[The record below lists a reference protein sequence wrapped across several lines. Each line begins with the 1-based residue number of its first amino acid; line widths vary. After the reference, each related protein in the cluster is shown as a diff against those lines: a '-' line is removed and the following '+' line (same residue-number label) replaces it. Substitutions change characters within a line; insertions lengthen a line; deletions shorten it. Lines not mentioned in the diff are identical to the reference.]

1 MSHGVGWP
9 LSFVTILVMF
19 NILYM
24 SILWQT
30 QNRYSY
36 KTCLQSSLS
45 NVANISFNG
54 LRKEI
59 SSMLQ
64 LSKYLE
70 NKALFIDPRFI
81 STVQD
86 VQTQFIDD
94 DQIHIGEE
102 SLDDILE
109 SNTVLM
115 AFFDR
120 NRLKIRHLLKK
131 HNLSW
136 KKGFGR
142 SFEVTFD
149 GISYQLISL
158 SLSKTK
164 DYFEFALRKIKR
176 IIPKFAIMS
185 YEKRNETFVGPA
197 SWTTF
202 LWTLRRSRF
211 ISCRK
216 DFAVLYRKTYP
227 QFFNKTPQ
235 IRNGIILTLQSFR
248 NWAIEHGATPMLYAG
263 TLLGWY
269 RECGIIPYTHDIDF
283 AIFIEEHYDKFP
295 EHIMNSTFMKLS
307 LRFNK
312 PEDLLE
318 YKVYIENGIPM
329 DIFFLY
335 HNENSSWTGGLADKT
350 KYRFIYPLIN
360 RTCATD
366 LLGYLMY
373 VPCNALDVITSEHG
387 KNWSQPLHSSKYIW
401 NESPLNMIEI
411 GTIPPNEKNEYFIE
425 YDSVKKKNTNESNF
439 ISPICI

>member
-1 MSHGVGWP
+1 
-9 LSFVTILVMF
+9 
-19 NILYM
+19 
-24 SILWQT
+24 
-30 QNRYSY
+30 
-36 KTCLQSSLS
+36 
-45 NVANISFNG
+45 
-54 LRKEI
+54 
-59 SSMLQ
+59 MLQ

-86 VQTQFIDD
+86 VQTHFIDD

-120 NRLKIRHLLKK
+120 DRLKIVGILCKEIVFRLTVLIAERHLLKK

-263 TLLGWY
+263 TLLGINLSGWY

-295 EHIMNSTFMKLS
+295 EHIMNSSFMKLS

-318 YKVYIENGIPM
+318 YKV
-329 DIFFLY
+329 
-335 HNENSSWTGGLADKT
+335 
-350 KYRFIYPLIN
+350 FIYPLIN

-425 YDSVKKKNTNESNF
+425 YDR
-439 ISPICI
+439 